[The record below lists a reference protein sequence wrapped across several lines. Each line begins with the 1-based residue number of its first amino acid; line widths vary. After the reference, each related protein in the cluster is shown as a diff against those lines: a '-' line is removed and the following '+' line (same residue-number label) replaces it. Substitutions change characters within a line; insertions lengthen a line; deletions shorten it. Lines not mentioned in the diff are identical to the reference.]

1 MPHRVPRPAVY
12 AAFLLSGLTAL
23 VYQIIWSR
31 YLTLL
36 VGGTSA
42 AHTIVLATF
51 MGGLAFGNA
60 YFGRLADRPGINRL
74 RTYALLELGIGL
86 SCLLFPILFERVS
99 QLYLTLA
106 AWKGPG
112 APFNTVLKVA
122 LSAVSMFVPCA
133 LMGGTL
139 PVLAKYVVDRMSD
152 MGVKIGWLYF
162 INTAGAVFGCL
173 LGGFYVIE
181 HWGLE
186 AGMVAGALANIAIG
200 GLFYVWSRRVPAA
213 PPETEAEKA
222 EAAAAA
228 VGEPVYSLVQARVA
242 FWCIAI
248 AGGISLLY
256 ELAWTRVLSMSMGG
270 TVHSFSTMLVSFI
283 SGIALGSAIVG
294 RLLRR
299 PRNALALFGL
309 CEVGIALCILLP
321 LRAYERLPYVFHK
334 VGYALSHSPE
344 TYGLFMFSQV
354 ALAAVVMLVPT
365 TLIGAALPLASR
377 VCVDSLDVLGRRVGG
392 VFSAN
397 TVGTVIG
404 ATLTGFVLLPR
415 LGLERTLLLGGVLS
429 GTLGVALLWAWRPR
443 GTESPVRALGAVM
456 RPAAA
461 GAAARLWPV
470 AAILLGACALLALV
484 RPRWDPRLMQAGLFR
499 WERKETFPSW
509 AAFQHFATQSR
520 FLYVRDG
527 ADGTIAVQERS
538 PLDRG
543 VRVNG
548 KVDASVF
555 DMPTQL
561 MVGHL
566 PMMLHPD
573 PRRAMVVGLGCGA
586 TAAAVVKHP
595 GVTVDVAE
603 ISPEMVEAA
612 AFFEPWTG
620 NVLSN
625 PRMSLHVLDARE
637 FLLLTRDSYDVIVS
651 EPTNVWIP
659 GVANL
664 FTREF
669 YQVVRSRLKPGGLFA
684 QWIQVYAAEQGM
696 VASVVATLRT
706 EFPYVSAWLINE
718 GDLILLA
725 ADERPRLDPQA
736 FAERLAR
743 LDAATGIPSPPRAAL
758 AMFMH
763 PILFLSNQIG
773 TAQGV
778 GVAFPAGSGHVLR
791 DLRPRLEFD
800 AARAQ
805 YVAQHYAV
813 RTELDERMRPLGA
826 EPLFVADYLARY
838 PLDDGGRLAL
848 SNLYREMGG
857 SYADLRAALAASLV
871 LGGRNEASLLP
882 MLPDSLLANIVVA
895 GRLGQAIDGGVAEL
909 DLCDAYLRAE
919 HAVLREARTMFGRP
933 ATEHVE
939 RRYDRCVT
947 ALPEATQRLSAIL
960 VKALADGGA
969 IEPALRRIRQMDE
982 SGVLV
987 RLERREA
994 ASLLVAGSL
1003 LLLESA
1009 RRDEAFPFAQRA
1021 LAMDPF
1027 NAAAARLVAAL
1038 GPRAAPLAQARA
1050 AAAPPRPQ

>member
-1 MPHRVPRPAVY
+1 MRHRVPRPAVY

-36 VGGTSA
+36 VGGTSV

-60 YFGRLADRPGINRL
+60 YFGRMADRPGINRL
-74 RTYALLELGIGL
+74 RAYALLELGIGL
-86 SCLLFPILFERVS
+86 SCLLFPMLFERVS
-99 QLYLTLA
+99 RLYLTLA
-106 AWKGPG
+106 SWQGPG
-112 APFNTVLKVA
+112 APFNYVLKVA

-173 LGGFYVIE
+173 LGGFYVVE

-186 AGMVAGALANIAIG
+186 AGMVTGALANIAIG
-200 GLFYVWSRRVPAA
+200 GLFYVWSGRVPAA
-213 PPETEAEKA
+213 P
-222 EAAAAA
+222 EAAAGEAEPPA
-228 VGEPVYSLVQARVA
+228 EGEPAYTLGQARVA

-248 AGGISLLY
+248 AGGISMLY
-256 ELAWTRVLSMSMGG
+256 ELAWTRVLSLSMGG
-270 TVHSFSTMLVSFI
+270 TVHSFSTMLLSFI
-283 SGIALGSAIVG
+283 SGIALGSALVG

-309 CEVGIALCILLP
+309 CELGIAVCILLP
-321 LRAYERLPYVFHK
+321 LRAYERLPYAFHK
-334 VGYALSHSPE
+334 VGYALSHSAE
-344 TYGLFMFSQV
+344 TYGLFLFSQV
-354 ALAAVVMLVPT
+354 ALAAMVMLIPT

-377 VCVDSLDVLGRRVGG
+377 VCVDSLAVLGRRVGG

-415 LGLERTLLLGGVLS
+415 LGLERTLLLGGVVS

-443 GTESPVRALGAVM
+443 GAESPGRALADAV
-456 RPAAA
+456 RPAAGGA
-461 GAAARLWPV
+461 GARLWPV
-470 AAILLGACALLALV
+470 AAAVLVACAGTALL

-499 WERKETFPSW
+499 WERKETFPNW
-509 AAFQHFATQSR
+509 EAFVRFGGMSR

-527 ADGTIAVQERS
+527 ADGTIAVQERT
-538 PLDRG
+538 PLDLG

-566 PMMLHPD
+566 PMMLHPE

-586 TAAAVVKHP
+586 TASAVVKHP

-612 AFFEPWTG
+612 AFFEPWTD
-620 NVLSN
+620 NVLRN
-625 PRMSLHVLDARE
+625 PRMKLHVLDARE
-637 FLLLTRDSYDVIVS
+637 YLLLTRDDYDVIVS

-725 ADERPRLDPQA
+725 ANERPRLAPQA
-736 FAERLAR
+736 FAERLER
-743 LDAATGIPSPPRAAL
+743 LQAAAGMPSPPKAAL

-763 PILFLSNQIG
+763 PVLFLSNQIG
-773 TAQGV
+773 TSQGM
-778 GVAFPAGSGHVLR
+778 GVAFPSEAGHVLH

-805 YVAQHYAV
+805 YLAQHYAV
-813 RTELDERMRPLGA
+813 RQQIDERVTRAGA
-826 EPLFVADYLARY
+826 EPLFLEDYLARY
-838 PLDDGGRLAL
+838 PLDDRGRMAL

-857 SYADLRAALAASLV
+857 GYTDLQSALAAGLV
-871 LGGRNEASLLP
+871 LGGSTDPSLLP
-882 MLPDSLLANIVVA
+882 MLPDAVLANVVVA
-895 GRLGQAIDGGVAEL
+895 ARLGSAIDAGVAEIGV
-909 DLCDAYLRAE
+909 CDAYLHAE
-919 HAVLREARTMFGRP
+919 LTALREARSVFGRP
-933 ATEHVE
+933 ATAHVE
-939 RRYDRCVT
+939 RRYERCVA
-947 ALPEATQRLSAIL
+947 ALPEATQRLNAL
-960 VKALADGGA
+960 LARALAAAGA
-969 IEPALRRIRQMDE
+969 VEPALRRIRQLEEAGM
-982 SGVLV
+982 LP
-987 RLERREA
+987 RLDRREA
-994 ASLLVAGSL
+994 GDLLVAGSL
-1003 LLLESA
+1003 LLLESS
-1009 RRDEAFPFAQRA
+1009 RRDEALLLARRA

-1027 NAAAARLVAAL
+1027 NSAAVRLVTAL
-1038 GPRAAPLAQARA
+1038 SPRVASASAVP
-1050 AAAPPRPQ
+1050 APPPAR